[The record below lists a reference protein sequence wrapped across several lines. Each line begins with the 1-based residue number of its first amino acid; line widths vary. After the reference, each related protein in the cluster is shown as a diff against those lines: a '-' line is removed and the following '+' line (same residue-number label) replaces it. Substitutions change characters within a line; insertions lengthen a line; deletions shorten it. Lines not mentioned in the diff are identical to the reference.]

1 MLPTGWARLYNALTR
16 HRLWPAGEVGREGA
30 HLLAAPCLS
39 TEIDDPR
46 SAIADQLYRLIRAA
60 HGNVHYAGN

>member
-1 MLPTGWARLYNALTR
+1 MLPTGSARLHDAL
-16 HRLWPAGEVGREGA
+16 PGIDCGAREQLGVSK
-30 HLLAAPCLS
+30 HLLPSRCLT

-46 SAIADQLYRLIRAA
+46 SAIADQLHCLIRAA